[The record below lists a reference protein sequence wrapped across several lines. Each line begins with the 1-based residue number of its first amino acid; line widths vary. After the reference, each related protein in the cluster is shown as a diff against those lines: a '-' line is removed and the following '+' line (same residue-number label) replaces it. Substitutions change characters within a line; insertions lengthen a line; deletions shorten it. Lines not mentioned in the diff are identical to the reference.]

1 MKIIT
6 TQTLTNSL
14 TTFYLKKFEINGT
27 FTLYFNTY
35 IMSKE
40 SKFLTGI
47 IIGAIAGVATGIL
60 LATESGEKTRK
71 KIVVKTSELKEDL
84 EAKLNDVSEKIKNI
98 ENEDLNSLK
107 DKFFD
112 VKEKNKD
119 QYANIVDKA
128 ETIEKDIVSKYKGIK
143 KEAKEKLG
151 STKNV

>member
-1 MKIIT
+1 MVH
-6 TQTLTNSL
+6 L
-14 TTFYLKKFEINGT
+14 
-27 FTLYFNTY
+27 LYIKTY

-47 IIGAIAGVATGIL
+47 IIGAIAGVATGKL

-71 KIVVKTSELKEDL
+71 KIVGKTSELKEDL

-98 ENEDLNSLK
+98 ENEDLSSLK

-112 VKEKNKD
+112 IKEKNKD
-119 QYANIVDKA
+119 KYANIVDKA
-128 ETIEKDIVSKYKGIK
+128 ETIEKDIVSKYKDIK

>member
-1 MKIIT
+1 MVH
-6 TQTLTNSL
+6 L
-14 TTFYLKKFEINGT
+14 
-27 FTLYFNTY
+27 LY
-35 IMSKE
+35 ILIHILAME

-60 LATESGEKTRK
+60 LATESGEKNRK
-71 KIVVKTSELKEDL
+71 KIVGKTSKLKEDL

-119 QYANIVDKA
+119 QYANLVDKA
-128 ETIEKDIVSKYKGIK
+128 ETIEKDIVSNTEGIK
-143 KEAKEKLG
+143 KEAKEKSG

>member
-1 MKIIT
+1 
-6 TQTLTNSL
+6 
-14 TTFYLKKFEINGT
+14 
-27 FTLYFNTY
+27 
-35 IMSKE
+35 MSKE

-143 KEAKEKLG
+143 KEAKETICEEELYRSNCWIRIHVGIFAPSFLLDDSLSGCGKRQYLKG
-151 STKNV
+151 